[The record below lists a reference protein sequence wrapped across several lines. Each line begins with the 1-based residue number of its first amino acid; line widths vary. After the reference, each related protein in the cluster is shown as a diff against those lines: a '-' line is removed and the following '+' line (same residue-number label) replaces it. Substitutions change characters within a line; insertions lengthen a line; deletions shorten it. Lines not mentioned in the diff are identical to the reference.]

1 MGDLIHII
9 SFVYKKKAMHQASPF
24 SYMNVSRETS
34 ELAEFRDQQSH
45 SLE

>member
-9 SFVYKKKAMHQASPF
+9 SLVYKKKAMLDASPF

-34 ELAEFRDQQSH
+34 
-45 SLE
+45 